1 MVENDIFYD
10 VNHYRDGLLSVKY
23 FKIVCNILDV
33 YIKIIY
39 LGQTI
44 TIKT

>member
-10 VNHYRDGLLSVKY
+10 VNHYRDRLLSVKY

>member
-1 MVENDIFYD
+1 MAENDIFYE
-10 VNHYRDGLLSVKY
+10 VNQCCDRLLSVLY

-39 LGQTI
+39 LGHTI